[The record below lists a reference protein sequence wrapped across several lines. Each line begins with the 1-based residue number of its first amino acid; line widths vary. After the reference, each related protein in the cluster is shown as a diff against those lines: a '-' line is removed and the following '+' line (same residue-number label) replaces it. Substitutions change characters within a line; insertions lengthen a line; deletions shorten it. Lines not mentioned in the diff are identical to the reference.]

1 MIIAYDDQARAPE
14 ARQELHAKRYR
25 KLPAAPVTMN
35 RRTHT
40 FVNGRSG
47 PAPLSLIAPVVV
59 VDGNRRLTVGPRG
72 YSQNNGH

>member
-1 MIIAYDDQARAPE
+1 MTQHAANGSTVIIAYDDQARAPE

-40 FVNGRSG
+40 FVHGRSV
-47 PAPLSLIAPVVV
+47 APSAPGLSLAPERA
-59 VDGNRRLTVGPRG
+59 RRR
-72 YSQNNGH
+72 